1 MSQRRDFILLFG
13 MDAVEGER
21 KSQNGVFVLV
31 SVFPLQRK
39 KGNDGRPLLGLLIVI
54 SRTVCRDA
62 KSADR
67 FLKVL
72 LTN

>member
-39 KGNDGRPLLGLLIVI
+39 KGNDGRPLLGLVHRHL
-54 SRTVCRDA
+54 SYGLPRRKKC
-62 KSADR
+62 
-67 FLKVL
+67 
-72 LTN
+72 